1 MTTCRPRARLA
12 AALAC
17 ALLPAAAR
25 AVSPLPAAAAN
36 AGPAATGPAPSAEPV
51 ETPIAV
57 PPLVPT
63 GLLVAWKPTLL
74 SVRVDSGS
82 GATFGSDRLQA
93 ERGLLRYTFA
103 FSEALPLVARAEVEG
118 GRFQTDQERST
129 YGSNGSDLTV
139 RALAGAGARL
149 TSGLTLLVAAGALT
163 RYQHGYANG
172 GAPTVGVLG
181 VVSNF
186 ELSLRLFPAVTLSL
200 FGEGAIAPVAY
211 DAQANLGKLNDSS
224 ELRGRLQL
232 SFDLSRNLA
241 LDVGYDFTRWN
252 MGFSQ
257 STITG
262 NASPDRAFFV
272 DQREYAL
279 TLGLRLQHSGE
290 DAGGR

>member
-1 MTTCRPRARLA
+1 MTTCRPHARLA

-17 ALLPAAAR
+17 ALLPAASLAQV
-25 AVSPLPAAAAN
+25 APGPAAAQLA
-36 AGPAATGPAPSAEPV
+36 APALATEPAAPATPPAAEPV

-74 SVRVDSGS
+74 SVRVDSGA
-82 GATFGSDRLQA
+82 GATFGSDRVQA

-103 FSEALPLVARAEVEG
+103 FSEALPLVARAELEG
-118 GRFQTDQERST
+118 GRFQTDQDRST
-129 YGSNGSDLTV
+129 YGSNGSDATV
-139 RALAGAGARL
+139 RALAGAAARI
-149 TSGLTLLVAAGALT
+149 TPGFTLFVAAGALT

-181 VVSNF
+181 AVSNF
-186 ELSLRLFPAVTLSL
+186 ELEFRLFPVVTLSL

-211 DAQANLGKLNDSS
+211 DAQANLGKLSDSS
-224 ELRGRLQL
+224 ELRGRLQV

-241 LDVGYDFTRWN
+241 LDVGYDFTRWS

-262 NASPDRAFFV
+262 NAAPDRAFFV

-279 TLGLRLQHSGE
+279 TLGLRLQ
-290 DAGGR
+290 R